1 MNSRIIREDM
11 LQVAET
17 VARDKNIEKSTV
29 FEAMEEALKKVAKSK
44 YGQAKDIRV
53 SIDRDTGNISLS
65 SYRTVVEKINIEE
78 EEENQITF
86 TKAKK
91 INPEIKIGEFIKND
105 LPLFDFGRV
114 AAQIA
119 KGVIFQ
125 KVREA
130 DKARQYNEY
139 KDKIGE
145 IVVGIVKRLEFGN
158 VIVDLGKA
166 EAIIKREEIIPRENF
181 KNGDRV
187 RSYIFE
193 VKEDAKG
200 SQIFLS
206 RTHPQ
211 FLAKLFHQE
220 VPEIYDGI
228 IEIINV
234 ARDPGSRAKIAVKT
248 NDSTIDPVGSCVG
261 MRGSR
266 VQAVVNELQ
275 GEKIDIVPWSENHA
289 TFVVSSLS
297 PAEVLK
303 IILNEELKKV
313 EVVIND
319 DQLSLA
325 IGRKGQNVRLAGMLT
340 NLEIDIITETEETE
354 RRQEEF
360 KQRSSLFVKELD
372 VEDIIAQL
380 LVTEG
385 YSSIE
390 EIANQQLDEL
400 EKIEGFDKDLALEI
414 NERAKNYLND
424 QESKNLKIVED
435 LKTEDKLKNFEG
447 MDIKMIA
454 RLAKNNILT
463 LDDFAN
469 LSTSELIDKNDG
481 IFKDFDLDEDTA
493 NKLIM
498 KARESWFSEE
508 NKSDV

>member
-289 TFVVSSLS
+289 TFVVSSLCY
-297 PAEVLK
+297 K
-303 IILNEELKKV
+303 
-313 EVVIND
+313 
-319 DQLSLA
+319 
-325 IGRKGQNVRLAGMLT
+325 
-340 NLEIDIITETEETE
+340 
-354 RRQEEF
+354 
-360 KQRSSLFVKELD
+360 
-372 VEDIIAQL
+372 
-380 LVTEG
+380 
-385 YSSIE
+385 
-390 EIANQQLDEL
+390 
-400 EKIEGFDKDLALEI
+400 
-414 NERAKNYLND
+414 
-424 QESKNLKIVED
+424 
-435 LKTEDKLKNFEG
+435 
-447 MDIKMIA
+447 
-454 RLAKNNILT
+454 
-463 LDDFAN
+463 
-469 LSTSELIDKNDG
+469 
-481 IFKDFDLDEDTA
+481 
-493 NKLIM
+493 
-498 KARESWFSEE
+498 
-508 NKSDV
+508 

>member
-1 MNSRIIREDM
+1 
-11 LQVAET
+11 
-17 VARDKNIEKSTV
+17 
-29 FEAMEEALKKVAKSK
+29 
-44 YGQAKDIRV
+44 
-53 SIDRDTGNISLS
+53 
-65 SYRTVVEKINIEE
+65 
-78 EEENQITF
+78 
-86 TKAKK
+86 
-91 INPEIKIGEFIKND
+91 
-105 LPLFDFGRV
+105 
-114 AAQIA
+114 
-119 KGVIFQ
+119 
-125 KVREA
+125 
-130 DKARQYNEY
+130 
-139 KDKIGE
+139 
-145 IVVGIVKRLEFGN
+145 
-158 VIVDLGKA
+158 
-166 EAIIKREEIIPRENF
+166 
-181 KNGDRV
+181 
-187 RSYIFE
+187 
-193 VKEDAKG
+193 
-200 SQIFLS
+200 
-206 RTHPQ
+206 
-211 FLAKLFHQE
+211 
-220 VPEIYDGI
+220 
-228 IEIINV
+228 
-234 ARDPGSRAKIAVKT
+234 
-248 NDSTIDPVGSCVG
+248 

>member
-1 MNSRIIREDM
+1 M
-11 LQVAET
+11 LQVAEA

-29 FEAMEEALKKVAKSK
+29 FDAMEEALKKVAKSK
-44 YGQAKDIRV
+44 YGQARDIRV
-53 SIDRDTGNISLS
+53 SIDRETGNISLN
-65 SYRTVVEKINIEE
+65 SYKTVVDKIDSE
-78 EEENQITF
+78 EEENQITLNE
-86 TKAKK
+86 AIKK
-91 INPEIKIGEFIKND
+91 NPDIKLGENIKNE

-130 DKARQYNEY
+130 DKARQFNEY
-139 KDKIGE
+139 KDRLGE
-145 IVVGIVKRLEFGN
+145 IAIGIVKRLEFGN

-166 EAIIKREEIIPRENF
+166 EGIIKREEIIPRENF

-187 RSYIFE
+187 RSYIYD
-193 VKEDAKG
+193 VKEDSKG

-211 FLAKLFHQE
+211 FMAKLFQQE
-220 VPEIYDGI
+220 VPEIYEGI

-275 GEKIDIVPWSENHA
+275 GEKIDIVPWSENRA

-297 PAEVLK
+297 PAEVSK
-303 IILNEELKKV
+303 IILNEEINKV
-313 EVVIND
+313 EVVIVD

-360 KQRSSLFVKELD
+360 KNRSKMFVEELD

-385 YSSIE
+385 FTSID
-390 EIANQQLDEL
+390 EIANQTIEDL
-400 EKIEGFDKDLALEI
+400 EKIEGFDNILASEI
-414 NERAKNYLND
+414 NQRAKNYLD
-424 QESKNLKIVED
+424 EQESKNLKIVQD
-435 LKTEDKLKNFEG
+435 LKTSDNLKNFEG
-447 MDIKMIA
+447 LDIKMLA
-454 RLAKNNILT
+454 RLAENNILT
-463 LDDFAN
+463 LDNFAD
-469 LSTSELIDKNDG
+469 LSIYELIDKNEG
-481 IFKDFDLDEDTA
+481 IFKDFDLDENTA

-498 KARESWFSEE
+498 KAREGWFTDNS
-508 NKSDV
+508 KTDV